1 MLLVEI
7 DGRRV
12 NVVVKLS
19 HIFTVHILPSPA
31 YTAVAIPTQAISHTA
46 TMTAGLLC
54 TPMSVSSFRGTQL
67 SAPASRV
74 VVGHRAAPLVEAAQV
89 LQGKVVSTKCP
100 QSPVVAVDSFK
111 PHPIYKKAI
120 RTTKTFVVHDPENRA
135 ELNDLV
141 EIVPSRPISK
151 RKRFVLGDVVAKSK

>member
-1 MLLVEI
+1 
-7 DGRRV
+7 
-12 NVVVKLS
+12 
-19 HIFTVHILPSPA
+19 
-31 YTAVAIPTQAISHTA
+31 
-46 TMTAGLLC
+46 MTAGLLC
-54 TPMSVSSFRGTQL
+54 TPQMSALSVSSFRGTQL
-67 SAPASRV
+67 STPASRV
-74 VVGHRAAPLVEAAQV
+74 VVAHRSAPLVEAAQI

-120 RTTKTFVVHDPENRA
+120 RTTKTFVVHDPDNRA

-151 RKRFVLGDVVAKSK
+151 RKRFVLGDVVTKSK